1 MESDATPDQKVN
13 KPYHC
18 IMLCNTVYSVR
29 VQLKLR
35 GDWLTSSPSAEPSR
49 LGAELGHIIRSNDT
63 YLLDTTR
70 PFTSARK
77 QHRPVSEADVAE
89 SNTY

>member
-1 MESDATPDQKVN
+1 
-13 KPYHC
+13 
-18 IMLCNTVYSVR
+18 MLCNTVYSVR

-77 QHRPVSEADVAE
+77 YSNTDLFQKQVCVPMAAPEADVAE